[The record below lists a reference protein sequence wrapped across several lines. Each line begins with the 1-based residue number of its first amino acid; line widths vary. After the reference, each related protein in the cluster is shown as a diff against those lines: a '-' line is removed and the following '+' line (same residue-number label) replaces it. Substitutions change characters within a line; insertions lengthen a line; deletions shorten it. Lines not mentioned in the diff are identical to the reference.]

1 MLIKGKDLIYLLK
14 NRPIEI
20 EKTRSLFPLIFYLF
34 SYLFS
39 MMAMIAL
46 GMVTDELLF
55 FFVGLL
61 LFGLTMFIVVIITD
75 FKNLAWDAI

>member
-1 MLIKGKDLIYLLK
+1 
-14 NRPIEI
+14 
-20 EKTRSLFPLIFYLF
+20 
-34 SYLFS
+34 